1 MTLVEKFG
9 HNLKHERARR
19 KLSQLDLS
27 RRAGVSVSY
36 VSMLERNRRSPPLD
50 TVERIA
56 RALKVPPTS
65 LLH

>member
-1 MTLVEKFG
+1 MTLAQKFG
-9 HNLKHERARR
+9 HNLKQERARR

-36 VSMLERNRRSPPLD
+36 VSMLERHQRSPPLD

-56 RALKVPPTS
+56 RALKVAPTT